1 MGYRSEVA
9 IALTEN
15 HYNQLFEAAKNVK
28 DFDNTWLVS
37 FLSNPKRKETM
48 DETYILITDDW
59 IKWYS
64 ACPEISFIEKF
75 LNNHRHAFLRIG
87 EDDNDNEM
95 DIMVDDDEGED
106 DMFYELIYLRRE
118 VDMDFFND
126 K

>member
-37 FLSNPKRKETM
+37 FLSNPKRKETI
-48 DETYILITDDW
+48 DETYMLITDDW

-64 ACPEISFIEKF
+64 SYPEISFIENF
-75 LNNHRHAFLRIG
+75 LNNHRHAFIRIG
-87 EDDNDNEM
+87 EDDNDSEM

-118 VDMDFFND
+118 VNMDFFND
-126 K
+126 